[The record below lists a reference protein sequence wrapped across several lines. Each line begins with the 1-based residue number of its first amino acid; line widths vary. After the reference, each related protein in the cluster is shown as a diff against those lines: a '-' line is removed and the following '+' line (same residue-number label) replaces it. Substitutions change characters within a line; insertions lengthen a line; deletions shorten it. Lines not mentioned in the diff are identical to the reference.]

1 MKQKAPEVWQKSV
14 GSLSSKQKLK
24 GLVTVKKK
32 ANLPVVVTKSS
43 DNTNDSS
50 SQSAESKPKIPG
62 GSRAKSSNSESNET
76 NAQAT
81 VITAETLKNVAE
93 KNVNDSSV
101 NGVQTAN
108 DSSVNGVQT
117 AGSSVGQA
125 KSNALSLLGAYPDSD
140 SDNSE

>member
-32 ANLPVVVTKSS
+32 AYLPVAVTKSS

-50 SQSAESKPKIPG
+50 SQSSEYKPKIPA
-62 GSRAKSSNSESNET
+62 GSGSKSSASESNET
-76 NAQAT
+76 DSQAT
-81 VITAETLKNVAE
+81 LKTAEILKTGSSTENSAE
-93 KNVNDSSV
+93 KNVK
-101 NGVQTAN
+101 

-117 AGSSVGQA
+117 AGSSVGKG